1 MALTKFIPSRSVL
14 AGGLAGLVAWGA
26 VLAAHHYG
34 ITIGSDEADYQM
46 ALMIATG
53 IGGVVTNFVPDSL
66 KDHARA
72 LNVKV
77 EDLAAMIPT
86 AKAEYPAPDAKN
98 GNNADIIRSVQGWKK

>member
-1 MALTKFIPSRSVL
+1 MGR
-14 AGGLAGLVAWGA
+14 GLGCT
-26 VLAAHHYG
+26 HCG